1 MAYIIR
7 AGVEQELLFEGEDLG
22 VEIPRHRELR
32 ARGTY
37 LPPSRKVRHSL

>member
-1 MAYIIR
+1 MAYIVGP
-7 AGVEQELLFEGEDLG
+7 GVEQELLFEGEDLG
-22 VEIPRHRELR
+22 VEIPRDRELG